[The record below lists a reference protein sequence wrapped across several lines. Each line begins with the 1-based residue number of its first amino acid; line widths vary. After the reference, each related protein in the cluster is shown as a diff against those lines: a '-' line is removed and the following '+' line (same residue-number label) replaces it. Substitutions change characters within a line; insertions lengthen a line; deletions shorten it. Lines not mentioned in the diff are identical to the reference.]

1 MTTASIVLYKQTYS
15 EIEDLLKGLDGPEI
29 DVLFII
35 DNSPLDSIEKEIRD
49 HHARFKYIHQPNNPG
64 FGAAH
69 NIGIRNAM
77 AMGGKYHF
85 VVNPDVLL
93 LDNTINLMVD
103 FLENNPDVGM
113 AMPQILN
120 PDGTIQFLPKLLP
133 NPLSFLK
140 RILYRKFQVFLSS
153 VEKYELRNVSPQLV
167 YDTPVLSGCFTLLRI
182 SALDEV
188 GLYDDRFF
196 MYLEDWDL
204 SRRMNMKYRT
214 VYFSKTSVIHG
225 YAAGSSKNFNLFK
238 VHIRSIRAYF
248 GKWGWFFD
256 KERVAANRRTL
267 QQFK

>member
-1 MTTASIVLYKQTYS
+1 MITASIVLYKQTYS
-15 EIEDLLKGLDGPEI
+15 EIKDLLQGLDTPDIE
-29 DVLFII
+29 VLFII
-35 DNSPLDSIEKEIRD
+35 DNSPSNSVEHEIRD
-49 HHARFKYIHQPNNPG
+49 HHSRIEYIHQPSNPG

-69 NIGIRNAM
+69 NIGIRKAM
-77 AMGGKYHF
+77 AMGSKYHF

-93 LDNTINLMVD
+93 LDNTISLMVGFMED
-103 FLENNPDVGM
+103 NPDVGM

-133 NPLSFLK
+133 NPLTFLK
-140 RILYRKFQVFLSS
+140 RILYRKFDVFLAS

-182 SALDEV
+182 STLEEV

-238 VHIRSIRAYF
+238 VHVRSIRTYF